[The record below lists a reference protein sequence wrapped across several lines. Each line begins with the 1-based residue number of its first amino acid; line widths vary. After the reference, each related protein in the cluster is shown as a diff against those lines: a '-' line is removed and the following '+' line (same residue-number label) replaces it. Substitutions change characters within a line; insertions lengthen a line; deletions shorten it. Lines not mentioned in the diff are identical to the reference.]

1 MSRDIFLTGASEPDP
16 PIRKFSAGR
25 LSATLQN
32 GGLRWVR
39 WDGVEVLRAIL
50 FLVRTP
56 GWGTADP
63 EISDLHSE
71 ETNERFAIRHT
82 ARYRDGDGRVTAK
95 ISLKGSHDG
104 RLEAVADISAESPF
118 PTNRTGFVVL
128 HPLEGVAGAGVVVEH
143 ASGASESVTIPAEIS
158 PGQPVFDIRALTHRP
173 LEGLS
178 VRTAFT
184 GDIFEM
190 EDHRNWSDASFKSY
204 SRPIGWPYPYTLQ
217 PGEDLRQAVD
227 VAIVDERAAGV
238 ARRPDRCDDG
248 ALVSVGRATSV
259 RLPAL
264 AIGLSAPEAE
274 AASRYADRLRG
285 VGADHALLRID
296 AEHPD
301 AAEAIAAAAE
311 LSVRANLPIAA
322 EILLHAEDDP
332 APEIARIESAF
343 RQAGL
348 SPHSIA
354 AFPKADE
361 RSFQPGEPR
370 PPAPAETVIA
380 GALRARFP
388 GVPIG
393 GGTPAFFTEF
403 NRKRPPSDLFDFLI
417 HATTPT
423 VHAADDL
430 SVMETLQA
438 LPHIVRSVRAIGG
451 AIPYRIGPIG
461 IGARLNPY
469 GAGPTPNPEQRRV
482 GLADADPR
490 QRGLFAAA
498 WHLGYAATVA
508 PFALQALVLG
518 APIGPFG
525 LVSTRQ
531 PYARPWWDE
540 QAEGVVYPLFHVAA
554 DLAEAGLHAVVDAR
568 ANDPRLSGLAWESD
582 GRRTL
587 LVANLSAAPIDV
599 SLSGLSDPLVRI
611 LDAETLPQAARDP
624 DRFRADLR
632 PLGDSRSIALDAY
645 ATARFQEGARR

>member
-1 MSRDIFLTGASEPDP
+1 M
-16 PIRKFSAGR
+16 
-25 LSATLQN
+25 
-32 GGLRWVR
+32 
-39 WDGVEVLRAIL
+39 
-50 FLVRTP
+50 
-56 GWGTADP
+56 
-63 EISDLHSE
+63 
-71 ETNERFAIRHT
+71 
-82 ARYRDGDGRVTAK
+82 
-95 ISLKGSHDG
+95 
-104 RLEAVADISAESPF
+104 ADISAESPF

-173 LEGLS
+173 VEGLS

-217 PGEDLRQAVD
+217 PGADLRQSVD
-227 VAIVDERAAGV
+227 VTIVDERAAGV
-238 ARRPDRCDDG
+238 AKRPDRHDDG
-248 ALVSVGRATSV
+248 ALVSVGRITSV

-285 VGADHALLRID
+285 VRADHALLRID
-296 AEHPD
+296 AKSLL

-311 LSVRANLPIAA
+311 FSVRANLPIAA
-322 EILLHAEDDP
+322 EILLHSEDDP

-348 SPHSIA
+348 FPHAIA

-370 PPAPAETVIA
+370 PPAPAETTIA
-380 GALRARFP
+380 SALRARFP

-403 NRKRPPSDLFDFLI
+403 NRKRPPSGLFDFLI

-423 VHAADDL
+423 AADDQ

-438 LPHIVRSVRAIGG
+438 LPHIVRSVRSMSG

-469 GAGPTPNPEQRRV
+469 GAGPTPNPEQHRV

-518 APIGPFG
+518 EPIGLFG

-531 PYARPWWDE
+531 SYARPWWDE
-540 QAEGVVYPLFHVAA
+540 QAEGAVYPLFHVAA
-554 DLAEAGLHAVVDAR
+554 DLAEAGLHAAVEAC
-568 ANDPRLSGLAWESD
+568 ANDPRLAALAWESD

-599 SLSGLSDPLVRI
+599 SLSGLTDPLVRI

-632 PLGDSRSIALDAY
+632 PIGQSRSISLDAY
-645 ATARFQEGARR
+645 ATARFQEGARL